1 LRQRPVEP
9 PGSRQQ
15 LEYLSCVGAVPAF
28 ALFELAEMSGCPTLE
43 FGSEL
48 PMRDIKEGPGE
59 MRQVPGKA
67 SDPA

>member
-1 LRQRPVEP
+1 
-9 PGSRQQ
+9 
-15 LEYLSCVGAVPAF
+15 LSCVGAVPAF